1 MKTLIQLILE
11 YQELGEQLEFDEL
24 TPELEEQLA
33 INRNNLEEK
42 VEDYIQLIDTL
53 QSENENLS
61 KKADRIKELKDK
73 NKKTIDFLRAKLL
86 MTTKLYGIDNK
97 NGNKNLKV
105 GMFSLTQKINPFVVI
120 DNPALV
126 PDEFKETVEEVKID
140 KKGLY
145 NFLKDNPFVGYAHID
160 KKSSESLIIK

>member
-11 YQELGEQLEFDEL
+11 YQELGEHLEFDEL

-73 NKKTIDFLRAKLL
+73 NKKTIDFLKSKLL
-86 MTTKLYGIDNK
+86 VATKLYGINNK

-105 GMFSLTQKINPFVVI
+105 GIFSLTQKVNPIVVI
-120 DNPALV
+120 DNEELIPK
-126 PDEFKETVEEVKID
+126 EFKETVTEIKID
-140 KKGLY
+140 KRALAKL
-145 NFLKDNPFVGYAHID
+145 LKEKEVDYAHID
-160 KKSSESLIIK
+160 NSNESLIIK